1 MGDRIM
7 ATTINAD
14 TSEGLKLTS
23 DTSGELEL
31 QSGGITQAKVTSSGL
46 TDTSNNVITSQ
57 AGKNKIING
66 DMVIDQR
73 NVGASVTP
81 AAGTYTLDRYR
92 AYQNA
97 TGKFTLQQSSTA
109 PVGFSNSVAITST
122 SAHTVAA
129 GELFL
134 FMQYIEGYNVAD
146 LEYGTS
152 DAQTITISFWIR
164 SSLTGTFGGA
174 LLNGLES
181 RNYPFT
187 YTISNADTW
196 EKKSV
201 TIAGDTTGTWEK
213 TNGLGLQVNFS
224 MGMGSTYSGTA
235 GAWASGAKFSAT
247 GATSVVSTSGATW
260 YMTGLQVEKGTT
272 ATPFENLLYGQ
283 QLSLCQRYFIK
294 SYNEGVAIGS
304 NTWEGTV
311 AGRNYNPDSRTSHS
325 VSMMFPVQMRAN
337 PTLLA
342 YSKAGTSGKAVA
354 GSTSI
359 DASTGEGDCTIRGSA
374 NGIRGVDMSVSGTK
388 FFQFHFTAST
398 EF

>member
-1 MGDRIM
+1 M
-7 ATTINAD
+7 ATIINAD
-14 TSEGLKLTS
+14 TSNGLKLTS
-23 DTSGELEL
+23 DTSGDLEL
-31 QSGGITQAKVTSSGL
+31 QSGGTTKAKITSSGL
-46 TDTSNNVITSQ
+46 QNASGSAITSQ

-73 NVGASVTP
+73 NGGASVTP
-81 AAGTYTLDRYR
+81 TAGTYTLDRYR

-97 TGKFTLQQSSTA
+97 AGKFTLQQSSTA

-164 SSLTGTFGGA
+164 SSLTGTFCGA
-174 LLNGLES
+174 LLNGAED

-187 YTISNADTW
+187 YTISSADTW

-201 TIAGDTTGTWEK
+201 TIAGDTTGTWLK

-224 MGMGSTYSGTA
+224 LGMGSTYSGTA

-272 ATPFENLLYGQ
+272 ATPFENLQYGQ
-283 QLSLCQRYFIK
+283 QLARCQRYFYTESQADAYHNLMNGFYASTSLWI
-294 SYNEGVAIGS
+294 GVLHLPVPLRASPTLTVSGS
-304 NTWEGTV
+304 WQTSGASPNTATASGFVSQDNAV
-311 AGRNYNPDSRTSHS
+311 ANLNC
-325 VSMMFPVQMRAN
+325 VQIRAN
-337 PTLLA
+337 VSITNAGQGATLRNDND
-342 YSKAGTSGKAVA
+342 TSATFEL
-354 GSTSI
+354 SS
-359 DASTGEGDCTIRGSA
+359 
-374 NGIRGVDMSVSGTK
+374 
-388 FFQFHFTAST
+388 